1 MAFASSTIRSK
12 RSATG
17 PPSEQLALLQGGGR
31 GGVPDSG
38 VRRSKRLLSCH
49 DFDQLVGYSGGAS
62 MALRACTLS
71 NREASG
77 RPTLEPDQPV
87 GSTDSTSS
95 DDDFQ
100 TAPRGFVEADRRGTG
115 VDVGMAKD
123 GRAPVGVFKEFLTI
137 KTRCRPKPLVCA
149 IKDFN
154 SRQCEVV
161 REIGF
166 GGVLELQ
173 VTNAPLRLGY
183 WLVTNFHP
191 EDMSVH
197 LPNGMKLLLTKDDV
211 AATLGLPCGPI
222 TITERDSQVVGP
234 YLRQWRDKLCQPEGD
249 VTVKALCN
257 AMLRCKDG
265 DVWFKRHFSV
275 VVVSTLFASEHN
287 GYVNQKIV
295 HMLHDVDR
303 IADLDWCGFLLKKLV
318 NCHEDWSQRKRLRL
332 PLHHCK
338 GVCYPS
344 TTG

>member
-17 PPSEQLALLQGGGR
+17 PPSEQLALLRGGR
-31 GGVPDSG
+31 GEARTLVFDGQRGSCLATTPISWSVILVERRWLSMR
-38 VRRSKRLLSCH
+38 VRCRIGWLPVGLL
-49 DFDQLVGYSGGAS
+49 Q
-62 MALRACTLS
+62 
-71 NREASG
+71 N
-77 RPTLEPDQPV
+77 QPV
-87 GSTDSTSS
+87 GSTDGTSS

-137 KTRCRPKPLVCA
+137 KTRCRPKRLVCA

-154 SRQCEVV
+154 SRQCEAV

-173 VTNAPLRLGY
+173 VTDAPLRLGY

-211 AATLGLPCGPI
+211 AATLGLPSGPI
-222 TITERDSQVVGP
+222 TITERDSPVVGP
-234 YLRQWRDKLCQPEGD
+234 YLRQ
-249 VTVKALCN
+249 
-257 AMLRCKDG
+257 
-265 DVWFKRHFSV
+265 
-275 VVVSTLFASEHN
+275 
-287 GYVNQKIV
+287 
-295 HMLHDVDR
+295 
-303 IADLDWCGFLLKKLV
+303 
-318 NCHEDWSQRKRLRL
+318 
-332 PLHHCK
+332 
-338 GVCYPS
+338 
-344 TTG
+344 